1 MLQDG
6 KSSKILVLFIMTCHL
21 TLSESPDCW
30 GWCPW
35 LRTSQKPRAGTFK
48 QGFEPWST
56 KTTLLLPSG
65 LQIYFFSFP
74 FLPLFPLPLCLQ
86 ISTGSGDSRQHMLQ
100 FEFLILTNHQSMPA
114 VWQTDRQT
122 DCQPRPVGALHGLRL
137 LPVQIHV
144 YVGSGDPLSGAVSA
158 HMAKHSL
165 SYEPSAFTE
174 IHEVFSMGLW
184 MRQEFPPGAQH
195 QLAAS
200 SHGSPCPP
208 LPELPPPAQ
217 DMHDLGLTMGPNALI
232 LVCPKWQR
240 LLVEPQTTARPWA
253 PESEEGGQKRPVV
266 GWGIA
271 RLGPHCWTAR
281 LSGSKCGPRSS
292 STMPGAFLGAAMVE
306 ALGCGW
312 QPEGAPLGCAWSPL
326 DSQCCTPGALE
337 LRAPLII

>member
-1 MLQDG
+1 
-6 KSSKILVLFIMTCHL
+6 
-21 TLSESPDCW
+21 
-30 GWCPW
+30 
-35 LRTSQKPRAGTFK
+35 
-48 QGFEPWST
+48 
-56 KTTLLLPSG
+56 
-65 LQIYFFSFP
+65 
-74 FLPLFPLPLCLQ
+74 
-86 ISTGSGDSRQHMLQ
+86 
-100 FEFLILTNHQSMPA
+100 
-114 VWQTDRQT
+114 
-122 DCQPRPVGALHGLRL
+122 
-137 LPVQIHV
+137 
-144 YVGSGDPLSGAVSA
+144 
-158 HMAKHSL
+158 
-165 SYEPSAFTE
+165 
-174 IHEVFSMGLW
+174 

-240 LLVEPQTTARPWA
+240 LLVEPQITARPWA

-266 GWGIA
+266 GWGMA

-326 DSQCCTPGALE
+326 DSQCCTPGVLE